1 MRLWQNKQ
9 IQGDVGKVDM
19 HKKENISYSNTIM
32 AHILSD

>member
-9 IQGDVGKVDM
+9 VQGDVG
-19 HKKENISYSNTIM
+19 KKENISYSNTIM